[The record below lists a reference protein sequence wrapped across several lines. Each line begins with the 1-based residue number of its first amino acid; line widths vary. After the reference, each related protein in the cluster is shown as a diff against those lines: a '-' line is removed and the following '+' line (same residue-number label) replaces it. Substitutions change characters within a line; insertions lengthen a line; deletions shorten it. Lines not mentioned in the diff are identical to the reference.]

1 MLSRKRLEAYLQGEQ
16 LEYHLDEDDA
26 DRIVVV
32 FQTKQLS
39 NVSLDITILNHR
51 TVLFLS
57 RMPISI
63 PSQYR
68 MAVCEF
74 ITRVNYGVVL
84 GGFEL
89 DLDEEISI
97 TKSLARSAVKTK
109 WIRKHSAGCFIWATA
124 CLINIHLASYPFSM
138 AERMQNRRINL
149 LRNHNKKVRD
159 KTMAFDLKQIAKYY
173 KEDMELNFALEEENN
188 RIRFSMDTDAM
199 KEVRFMAYKE
209 NPQTMLFLTYLPMK
223 VNEDKR
229 AEVADYLTRANY
241 GLHVGNF
248 EMDMEDGEVR
258 YKTTGVTD
266 EKTAPSLDVIR
277 RLTYIGFSMFD
288 RYIPSLL
295 SIVYGEKTAQEAIAE
310 AEKDMQ

>member
-1 MLSRKRLEAYLQGEQ
+1 
-16 LEYHLDEDDA
+16 
-26 DRIVVV
+26 
-32 FQTKQLS
+32 
-39 NVSLDITILNHR
+39 
-51 TVLFLS
+51 
-57 RMPISI
+57 
-63 PSQYR
+63 
-68 MAVCEF
+68 
-74 ITRVNYGVVL
+74 
-84 GGFEL
+84 
-89 DLDEEISI
+89 
-97 TKSLARSAVKTK
+97 
-109 WIRKHSAGCFIWATA
+109 
-124 CLINIHLASYPFSM
+124 
-138 AERMQNRRINL
+138 
-149 LRNHNKKVRD
+149 
-159 KTMAFDLKQIAKYY
+159 MAFDLKQIAKYY

-241 GLHVGNF
+241 GLH

>member
-1 MLSRKRLEAYLQGEQ
+1 
-16 LEYHLDEDDA
+16 
-26 DRIVVV
+26 
-32 FQTKQLS
+32 
-39 NVSLDITILNHR
+39 
-51 TVLFLS
+51 
-57 RMPISI
+57 
-63 PSQYR
+63 
-68 MAVCEF
+68 
-74 ITRVNYGVVL
+74 
-84 GGFEL
+84 
-89 DLDEEISI
+89 
-97 TKSLARSAVKTK
+97 
-109 WIRKHSAGCFIWATA
+109 
-124 CLINIHLASYPFSM
+124 
-138 AERMQNRRINL
+138 
-149 LRNHNKKVRD
+149 
-159 KTMAFDLKQIAKYY
+159 
-173 KEDMELNFALEEENN
+173 
-188 RIRFSMDTDAM
+188 
-199 KEVRFMAYKE
+199 MAYKE

>member
-1 MLSRKRLEAYLQGEQ
+1 
-16 LEYHLDEDDA
+16 
-26 DRIVVV
+26 
-32 FQTKQLS
+32 
-39 NVSLDITILNHR
+39 
-51 TVLFLS
+51 
-57 RMPISI
+57 
-63 PSQYR
+63 
-68 MAVCEF
+68 
-74 ITRVNYGVVL
+74 
-84 GGFEL
+84 
-89 DLDEEISI
+89 
-97 TKSLARSAVKTK
+97 
-109 WIRKHSAGCFIWATA
+109 
-124 CLINIHLASYPFSM
+124 
-138 AERMQNRRINL
+138 
-149 LRNHNKKVRD
+149 
-159 KTMAFDLKQIAKYY
+159 MAFDLKQIAKYY

-229 AEVADYLTRANY
+229 AEVAEYLTRANY

-295 SIVYGEKTAQEAIAE
+295 SIVYGEKTALEAIVE
-310 AEKDMQ
+310 AEKDMQQ